1 MKSVSVLVVLD
12 DMIRQKNK
20 TKLVETL
27 EASWRNVG
35 AQKNSSLVVEYGS
48 LIHCNCK
55 YK

>member
-1 MKSVSVLVVLD
+1 MKSVSVPVVLD

-35 AQKNSSLVVEYGS
+35 AQKNSSLVEYGS